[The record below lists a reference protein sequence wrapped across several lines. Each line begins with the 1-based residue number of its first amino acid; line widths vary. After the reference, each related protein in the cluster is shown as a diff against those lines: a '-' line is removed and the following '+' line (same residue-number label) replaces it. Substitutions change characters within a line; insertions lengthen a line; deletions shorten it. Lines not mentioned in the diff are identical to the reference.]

1 VKARAKSP
9 KARAKAKPRASKPR
23 APLPQEQMLALLTGH
38 WLAQML
44 FAVAKLGVPDVL
56 GTKALAPDAIAAR
69 VGANAAHLRR
79 LLRALASSGVFSEDA
94 RGRFKLTPLGNTLR
108 SGRGSV
114 RDFALMIVAP
124 YNTRSWE
131 RLDEAVVQGKT
142 AFDLAFGEPIFEYLK
157 KHPDDDRQFSA
168 SMAAISGTEND
179 AVARAY
185 AFGRHERLVDVGGA
199 HGHLLATILRRHKKL
214 RGVLYDQ
221 PQVVAGAAASGFVSV
236 PGVRERC
243 EVVGGSFFDSVPAGA
258 DAYLMKYIIHDWD
271 DAKCARILGHCRDAM
286 APGGRVLVVDRVI
299 QPGNGADW
307 SKWLDINM
315 MVGPGGQ
322 ERTQAELAALFESA
336 GLKLARVHPT
346 QTPLSVLEAERS

>member
-1 VKARAKSP
+1 MKPRAKRA
-9 KARAKAKPRASKPR
+9 KARAKAKPRVPKPR

-44 FAVAKLGVPDVL
+44 FAIAKLGVPDAL

-69 VGANAAHLRR
+69 VGANAAYLRR
-79 LLRALASSGVFSEDA
+79 VLRALASSGVFSEDA
-94 RGRFKLTPLGNTLR
+94 RGRFKLMPLGKTLR
-108 SGRGSV
+108 SGPGSV

-131 RLDEAVVQGKT
+131 RLADAIAQGKT
-142 AFDLAFGEPIFEYLK
+142 AFDLAFGEPIFEYLR

-168 SMAAISGTEND
+168 SMASISGTEND

-185 AFGRHERLVDVGGA
+185 EFGRHERLVDVGGA
-199 HGHLLATILRRHKKL
+199 HGHLLAAILRRHQKL

-221 PQVVAGAAASGFVSV
+221 PQVVAGAATAGFVSM

-258 DAYLMKYIIHDWD
+258 DAYLLKYIIHDWD
-271 DAKCARILGHCRDAM
+271 DAKCARILGHCRDAL
-286 APGGRVLVVDRVI
+286 APGGRVVVVERVI
-299 QPGNGADW
+299 APGNGADW

-322 ERTQAELAALFESA
+322 ERTQAEFAALLASA
-336 GLKLARVHPT
+336 GLRLVRVHPT
-346 QTPLSVLEAERS
+346 QSPLSVLEAERA

>member
-1 VKARAKSP
+1 VRARAKKP
-9 KARAKAKPRASKPR
+9 RARAKAKPRVSKPR
-23 APLPQEQMLALLTGH
+23 APLPQEQMLALVTGH
-38 WLAQML
+38 WVSQML

-69 VGANAAHLRR
+69 VGANAVYLRR
-79 LLRALASSGVFSEDA
+79 VLRALASSGVFSEDA
-94 RGRFKLTPLGNTLR
+94 RGRFKLTTLGKTLR

-124 YNTRSWE
+124 YQAQAWE
-131 RLDEAVVQGKT
+131 ALPEAIRTGKT
-142 AFDLAFGEPIFEYLK
+142 AFDLRHGVANFDYLK
-157 KHPDDDRQFSA
+157 AHPEDDRQFSA
-168 SMAAISGTEND
+168 SMASISGTEND

-185 AFGRHERLVDVGGA
+185 EFGRHKLLVDVGGA
-199 HGHLLATILRRHKKL
+199 HGHLLATILRRYKKL

-221 PQVVAGAAASGFVSV
+221 PQVVAGAAASGFVSA

-286 APGGRVLVVDRVI
+286 APSGRVLVVDRVI
-299 QPGNGADW
+299 QPGNGTDW
-307 SKWLDINM
+307 SKWLDIQM

-322 ERTQAELAALFESA
+322 ERTRAEFAALFASA
-336 GLKLARVHPT
+336 GLRLVAAHAT
-346 QTPLSVLEAERS
+346 QSPLSVLEAERA